1 MLVLKGLKNL
11 DKLLMAKRV
20 LANVVDFDM
29 HNLFR
34 PRAPLENMEDA
45 DSGAWE
51 VMPSNVLRE
60 RSYGSQPLLIRPMY
74 KGDFLKKLDLPYEGK
89 SQNIEAADPEN
100 LKDFTYP
107 DEMLKH
113 QEEPHPRVNLDEY
126 YDYNRPG
133 EGAGGDDL
141 KEYWKRQWD
150 PDDSPEMSEDKW
162 LRMWAP
168 PNDEPESNNEFFRAS
183 SIIANYLHQCY
194 PIKACFDLR
203 HTKTAKMLSDLEKSL
218 IHGKKKLNVSGVSV
232 RLSRAEPRV
241 GRWTFATTS
250 GKDTYATVFQFIP
263 HSTIRDTTKLH
274 ARVSCSCPSFLFWG
288 AQYHAVME
296 DYLYGKIR
304 PKFSPPKIR
313 DPEGTFL
320 VCKHILACVPIVSKY
335 NLGAITEESRKRIKK
350 EPRFEVET
358 EIPEEKLRIPA
369 ELVSVG
375 KRERIKKIVDQ
386 WDVKPKGRRRMVM
399 DLQDPEEVAY
409 LAHRFPDTATA
420 FVAQKLKQMAQKPS
434 LKKEALKLLDDVKEM
449 MGEEPASGVSIPDEL
464 KRFDSNPGIQETLH
478 ALEKK
483 PEAVKRRVLR
493 NLHEPESI
501 AYIAHKMSYD
511 AEVVSA
517 AIEKLHDII
526 KTDKDISKRKKA
538 ENWLKVIIG

>member
-1 MLVLKGLKNL
+1 MDN
-11 DKLLMAKRV
+11 LLMAKRV
-20 LANVVDFDM
+20 IANVVDFDM

-34 PRAPLENMEDA
+34 SRPPLENMEDA

-51 VMPSNVLRE
+51 VMPHNVLRE
-60 RSYGSQPLLIRPMY
+60 RSYGSPPLLVIPNDNP
-74 KGDFLKKLDLPYEGK
+74 KFLKELDLPYEGK
-89 SQNIEAADPEN
+89 SLNIEAGDPEN
-100 LKDFTYP
+100 LKDFDSP
-107 DEMLKH
+107 EDWLKH
-113 QEEPHPRVNLDEY
+113 QEEPHPRINLDEY
-126 YDYNRPG
+126 YDFNRPG

-150 PDDSPEMSEDKW
+150 SDDSPEISEDKW

-168 PNDEPESNNEFFRAS
+168 PHDEPESNNEFFRTA
-183 SIIANYLHQCY
+183 SIIANYLHRRY

-203 HTKTAKMLSDLEKSL
+203 HVKTAKMLSDFEKSL
-218 IHGKKKLNVSGVSV
+218 IHGKKKLNITGVTV

-241 GRWTFATTS
+241 GRWTFATSS

-263 HSTIRDTTKLH
+263 HSTIRNTTKLH

-335 NLGAITEESRKRIKK
+335 NLGSISESIRERIKK
-350 EPRFEVET
+350 APKFEVET
-358 EIPEEKLRIPA
+358 EVPEEKLRIPA
-369 ELVSVG
+369 ELVNVG
-375 KRERIKKIVDQ
+375 KKERIKKIVEQ
-386 WDVKPKGRRRMVM
+386 WNDKPKARRRMVM

-420 FVAQKLKQMAQKPS
+420 FVAQKLRQMAQKPS
-434 LKKEALKLLDDVKEM
+434 LKKEALKFLDDVEEMLGKE
-449 MGEEPASGVSIPDEL
+449 PSSGVSVPDEL
-464 KRFDSNPGIQETLH
+464 KRFDLNPGIQETIH
-478 ALEKK
+478 SLEKK
-483 PEAVKRRVLR
+483 PEVVKRKVLR

-526 KTDKDISKRKKA
+526 KNDKDAAKRKKA